1 MLLYFFTEGM
11 EALVVGSG
19 RIGRRKIFKLINGGA
34 NVTVV
39 TKEMPKNLPDRVNV
53 IIGDGLE
60 YASKNIDKFDI
71 VVAATDDPLVN
82 SKISELARQNK
93 KLVNSVSGL
102 EGCNVAFPAVI
113 DKGSYLIGIT
123 TGGRQPSLSKRVKKN
138 LKRALSCIEIDSA
151 P

>member
-1 MLLYFFTEGM
+1 M
-11 EALVVGSG
+11 EALVIGSG
-19 RIGRRKIFKLINGGA
+19 RVGRRKVFKLVHGGA

-39 TKEMPKNLPDRVNV
+39 TKEIPKGFPDKVKV

-60 YASKNIDKFDI
+60 YASKNISKFDI
-71 VVAATDDPLVN
+71 VVAATNDPLVN
-82 SKISELARQNK
+82 SKISELAIQNK

-113 DKGSYLIGIT
+113 DKGSYLVGIT
-123 TGGRQPSLSKRVKKN
+123 TGGRQPSLSKRVKKD
-138 LKRALSCIEIDSA
+138 LKRALACVESESA